1 MSHPFGGTTTVP
13 TRCYSGAMNDK
24 PVSLNL
30 RLPQELHKR
39 LKARADEQ
47 RRSLNSEIVLLLD
60 EATSGKQYDRT

>member
-1 MSHPFGGTTTVP
+1 
-13 TRCYSGAMNDK
+13 MNDK